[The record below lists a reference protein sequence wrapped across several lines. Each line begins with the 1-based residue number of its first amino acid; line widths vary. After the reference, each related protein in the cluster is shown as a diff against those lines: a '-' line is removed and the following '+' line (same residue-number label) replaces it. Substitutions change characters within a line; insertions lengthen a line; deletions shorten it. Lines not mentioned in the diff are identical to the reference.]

1 MYVASGRSEL
11 RESLSDPT
19 VRTGGWRGFGPNVW
33 FLGLTSLVTDISSE
47 MVTSVFPIYL
57 VLHLQFSPLAFG
69 AVDGL
74 HQGGAAL
81 ARLASGVL
89 SDRWVRYRELA
100 AVGYF
105 TSAVSRLGLLLVG
118 RSAPGIL
125 AVTALDRLGKGIRT
139 SPRDALISL
148 SARHQALA
156 SAFGVHR
163 ALDTAGALLGPLVAF
178 ALLRAMP
185 GAYDV
190 VFVVSFALGLIGLA
204 VLLTFVRNPDVAP
217 APAPRARVSWRDALE
232 LLREPRFQVLTSSS
246 AALGLLTISDAF
258 LYLVLQRRLQFTE
271 AYLPLLFVATPAVYL
286 LLAVPMGRL
295 ADRVGRARVI
305 VGGYAVL
312 LAVYGLLL
320 SALTGAPAVVLCVA
334 LLGVYYAAT
343 DGVMMALASALLPPT
358 LRGTGLSLVTTVN
371 NVGRVVASLG
381 FGWLWSRYAAATA
394 VAVFAV
400 GLAVTLVLV
409 WAVLIGV
416 RREGTRA

>member
-89 SDRWVRYRELA
+89 SDRWVRYKELA

-178 ALLRAMP
+178 ALLRGMP

-232 LLREPRFQVLTSSS
+232 LLREPRFQVLTWSS

-320 SALTGAPAVVLCVA
+320 SGLTGAPAVVLCVA

-371 NVGRVVASLG
+371 NLGRVVASVG

>member
-11 RESLSDPT
+11 RESLSDPA

-47 MVTSVFPIYL
+47 MVTSVFPVYL

-89 SDRWVRYRELA
+89 ADRWVRYKELA

-105 TSAVSRLGLLLVG
+105 TSAISRLGLLLVG

-125 AVTALDRLGKGIRT
+125 GVTALDRLGKGLRT

-148 SARHQALA
+148 SARHEALA

-178 ALLRAMP
+178 ALLRGMP

-217 APAPRARVSWRDALE
+217 ATAARARVSWRDALG
-232 LLREPRFQVLTSSS
+232 LLREPRFQVLAASS

-320 SALTGAPAVVLCVA
+320 SGLTGAAAVVLCVA

-371 NVGRVVASLG
+371 NMGRVVASLG

-400 GLAVTLVLV
+400 SLAVTLVLV
-409 WAVLIGV
+409 WAVLVGV